1 MKASLRAAVLG
12 AVPLLLFSA
21 GSAAAQVRFGPMV
34 GANMSTIGGDDA
46 EDFFSSRVGFV
57 FGGFAQLG
65 AGRFA
70 LQPQVLYS
78 MKGANSQDVEDASLK
93 LNYLQVPVLA
103 QIRFPGAGGVTP
115 YLILGPSLSF
125 KLSCKLSD
133 GDEEFDCE
141 DVGFETKG
149 TDFSLIGGI
158 GLDFGSLT
166 IAARYDYGLTRLD
179 DTTSPDDLYNRA
191 FTLTVGYGIRLSPPL
206 P

>member
-1 MKASLRAAVLG
+1 MRFRAVKVLAFSL
-12 AVPLLLFSA
+12 PFLLA
-21 GSAAAQVRFGPMV
+21 GTSDVESQVRLGPMV

-46 EDFFSSRVGFV
+46 EDFFSNRVGVV

-70 LQPQVLYS
+70 IQPQVLYS
-78 MKGANSQDVEDASLK
+78 MKGANIEGVEGASLK

-115 YLILGPSLSF
+115 HLILGPSLSF

-141 DVGFETKG
+141 DVGLEAKG

-158 GLDFGSLT
+158 GLDVGSLT
-166 IAARYDYGLTRLD
+166 IAARYDYGLTRLE

-206 P
+206 L